1 MGFIRDNTN
10 TFQVCLTDLGKQK
23 FFDGGFKDA
32 ISFFSISDGDS
43 NYDIFNP
50 SLNEIIPFNDKAVI
64 NIGDVVRFD
73 SYAPINNNSIYNI
86 IDTTTDNFEI
96 NAGFGGAGLNFGLYS
111 FPITIA
117 LQPDGKILAG
127 GGFISYSGV
136 TRNGII
142 RLNPNGTIDNT
153 FNIGTGF
160 STLSGLDIG
169 NFFDVY
175 SIALQPDGKI
185 LAGGAF
191 KIYSGVTR
199 NGIIRLNTGGTIDN
213 TFNIGTGFSGGTG
226 SLSISGGTVSTIVL
240 QPDGKILAGG
250 DFASYSGV
258 TRNGIIRLN
267 SDGTID
273 NTFNIGSGFGGFL
286 YSIALQPDGKILAAG
301 GFASYNGSASRNFII
316 RLNTGG
322 TIDSTFD
329 TGTFTTP
336 FSGFNS
342 FVRTVTLQPDGKIL
356 AGGNFTSY
364 SGVTSNNIIRL
375 NTGGTIDNT
384 FNIGNSFD
392 SDVYSI
398 ALQPDGKILA
408 GGDFTSYNS
417 VVYNGIIR
425 LNSDATIDAT
435 FNIGTGFG
443 TGVGSGSNVLKLQ
456 PDGKIL
462 AGGDFTSYNNTNM
475 AGLIRLNIDGS
486 VDKIEDIVTRYFRN
500 TKEFFN
506 KNQPPFFNSLLTTN
520 SEYWEETFPFDSTN
534 INPQPI
540 QILNHNGVKKT
551 SLPLNISNE
560 NTYDI
565 NRTITITSLS
575 DYNSMLNGT
584 ILVGDSGNNGRNQ
597 ETIHLKYNEL
607 VGGALRKS
615 VIIASE
621 GTKIYG
627 DYKLGII
634 GNGSKIGVDI
644 YIDISEKQII
654 LDEGVFN
661 CIIIKPYYEN
671 TWKNDPENLSPANN
685 HVSYIT
691 GGTTGSTAQLRFNFG
706 VVARPTYPQ
715 EFKAFEVL
723 DDYIA
728 LIGDGIINITT
739 PSGITTSFSI
749 EKSDN
754 PNIVVSPPFDQMRFF
769 PLNAPYPPQLSAVS
783 GDTLVVNFDY
793 FISDFTLVQNS
804 ATDTFKIESNIQ
816 INAINDIFVQ
826 TTLRGD
832 IVDNKTYR
840 YALFG
845 VKNKTQK
852 SYVLFE
858 PDFNSNDTL
867 SILTYLINE

>member
-96 NAGFGGAGLNFGLYS
+96 NAGFGGSGGFAGFDYPFS
-111 FPITIA
+111 IA
-117 LQPDGKILAG
+117 VQPDGKILAG
-127 GGFISYSGV
+127 GGFTFYSG
-136 TRNGII
+136 TTSNGII
-142 RLNPNGTIDNT
+142 RLNSNGTIDNT

-160 STLSGLDIG
+160 TNTVL
-169 NFFDVY
+169 
-175 SIALQPDGKI
+175 SIAVQPDGKILAGGDFTSYSGVTSNYIIRLNTGGTIDNTFTIGGGFNNSVDSIVLQPDGKI
-185 LAGGAF
+185 LAGGSFASYGGFLRNRIIRLNSNGTIDNTFNIGTGLTNGFDGPVSTIALQPDGKILVGGAF
-191 KIYSGVTR
+191 TSYSGVTS
-199 NGIIRLNTGGTIDN
+199 NYIIRLNTGGTIDN
-213 TFNIGTGFSGGTG
+213 TFNIGSGFDNG
-226 SLSISGGTVSTIVL
+226 VKTIVL
-240 QPDGKILAGG
+240 QPDGKILVGG
-250 DFASYSGV
+250 G
-258 TRNGIIRLN
+258 
-267 SDGTID
+267 
-273 NTFNIGSGFGGFL
+273 
-286 YSIALQPDGKILAAG
+286 
-301 GFASYNGSASRNFII
+301 
-316 RLNTGG
+316 
-322 TIDSTFD
+322 
-329 TGTFTTP
+329 
-336 FSGFNS
+336 
-342 FVRTVTLQPDGKIL
+342 
-356 AGGNFTSY
+356 FTSY
-364 SGVTSNNIIRL
+364 SGVTSNRIIRL

-384 FNIGNSFD
+384 FNIGSGFD
-392 SDVYSI
+392 NAVYSI

-408 GGDFTSYNS
+408 GGGFFTLYDG
-417 VVYNGIIR
+417 VVCNGIIR
-425 LNSDATIDAT
+425 LNSDATINAT
-435 FNIGTGFG
+435 FNTGTGF
-443 TGVGSGSNVLKLQ
+443 TPPTYINTITLQ

-462 AGGDFTSYNNTNM
+462 AGGLFTSYNNTNM

>member
-96 NAGFGGAGLNFGLYS
+96 NAGFGGSGGFAGFDYP
-111 FPITIA
+111 FTIT

-127 GGFISYSGV
+127 GGFTFYSGT

-142 RLNPNGTIDNT
+142 RLNSNGTIDNT
-153 FNIGTGF
+153 FNIGSGFTNTVF
-160 STLSGLDIG
+160 STI
-169 NFFDVY
+169 
-175 SIALQPDGKI
+175 LQPDGKI

-191 KIYSGVTR
+191 TSYSGVTSNYIIR
-199 NGIIRLNTGGTIDN
+199 LNTGGTIDNTFTVGAGFNNGVYSIVLQPDGKILVGGDFASYSGVTSNRIIRLNTGGTIDN
-213 TFNIGTGFSGGTG
+213 TFNIGTGFDGNVGTIALQPDGKILVGGNFTSYSGVTRNRIIRLNTGGTIDNTFNVG
-226 SLSISGGTVSTIVL
+226 SGFNSTVKTIAL

-250 DFASYSGV
+250 V
-258 TRNGIIRLN
+258 
-267 SDGTID
+267 
-273 NTFNIGSGFGGFL
+273 
-286 YSIALQPDGKILAAG
+286 
-301 GFASYNGSASRNFII
+301 
-316 RLNTGG
+316 
-322 TIDSTFD
+322 
-329 TGTFTTP
+329 
-336 FSGFNS
+336 
-342 FVRTVTLQPDGKIL
+342 
-356 AGGNFTSY
+356 FTSY
-364 SGVTSNNIIRL
+364 SGVTSNYIIRL

-384 FNIGNSFD
+384 FNIGGGFD
-392 SDVYSI
+392 NFVNTI
-398 ALQPDGKILA
+398 ELQPDGKILA
-408 GGDFTSYNS
+408 GGGFFTLYDG
-417 VVYNGIIR
+417 VVCNGIVR
-425 LNSDATIDAT
+425 LNSDATINAA
-435 FNIGTGFG
+435 FNS
-443 TGVGSGSNVLKLQ
+443 GSGFIGGPSVLKLQ

-462 AGGDFTSYNNTNM
+462 AGGLFTSYNNTNM

-500 TKEFFN
+500 TKEFFD

-540 QILNHNGVKKT
+540 QILNHNGIRKT

-584 ILVGDSGNNGRNQ
+584 ILVGDSGGNNGKYS
-597 ETIHLKYNEL
+597 ETIHLKYNET
-607 VGGALRKS
+607 VGSGALRKS

-634 GNGSKIGVDI
+634 GNGSKIGIDI
-644 YIDISEKQII
+644 YIDIIEKQII

-661 CIIIKPYYEN
+661 CVVIKPYYED
-671 TWKNDPENLSPANN
+671 TWKNDPETLSPANN

-723 DDYIA
+723 EDYIS
-728 LIGDGIINITT
+728 LVGDGIINITT

-749 EKSDN
+749 ERSDN

-769 PLNAPYPPQLSAVS
+769 PLNTPYPPQLSAVS

-804 ATDTFKIESNIQ
+804 ATDNFKIESNIP

-852 SYVLFE
+852 SYVFFE

>member
-10 TFQVCLTDLGKQK
+10 TFEVFLTDLGKQK
-23 FFDGGFKDA
+23 FFDGGFKD
-32 ISFFSISDGDS
+32 SVSHFSISDIDS
-43 NYDIFNP
+43 NYTIFDP
-50 SLNEIIPFNDKAVI
+50 ALNEIIPFNDMDVI
-64 NIGDVVRFD
+64 NIDDVVRFD

-96 NAGFGGAGLNFGLYS
+96 NAGFGGSGGFAGFDYPFSIAVQPDGKILAGGGFTFYSGTTSNGIIRLNSNGTIDNTFNIGTGFTNTVLSIVLQPDGKILAGGAFTSYSGVTSNYIIRLNTGGTIDNTFTIGGGFNNTVESIVLQPDGKILAGGGFASYSGFLRNRIIRLNTDGTIDNTFNIGTGLTNGFDSTVLSIAVQPDGKILVGGAFTSYS
-111 FPITIA
+111 GVTSNYIIRLNTGGTIDNTFYIGGGFVFFVNTIA

-127 GGFISYSGV
+127 GGFFTLYDGV
-136 TRNGII
+136 
-142 RLNPNGTIDNT
+142 
-153 FNIGTGF
+153 
-160 STLSGLDIG
+160 
-169 NFFDVY
+169 VC
-175 SIALQPDGKI
+175 
-185 LAGGAF
+185 
-191 KIYSGVTR
+191 
-199 NGIIRLNTGGTIDN
+199 
-213 TFNIGTGFSGGTG
+213 
-226 SLSISGGTVSTIVL
+226 
-240 QPDGKILAGG
+240 
-250 DFASYSGV
+250 
-258 TRNGIIRLN
+258 
-267 SDGTID
+267 
-273 NTFNIGSGFGGFL
+273 
-286 YSIALQPDGKILAAG
+286 
-301 GFASYNGSASRNFII
+301 
-316 RLNTGG
+316 
-322 TIDSTFD
+322 
-329 TGTFTTP
+329 
-336 FSGFNS
+336 
-342 FVRTVTLQPDGKIL
+342 
-356 AGGNFTSY
+356 
-364 SGVTSNNIIRL
+364 
-375 NTGGTIDNT
+375 
-384 FNIGNSFD
+384 
-392 SDVYSI
+392 
-398 ALQPDGKILA
+398 
-408 GGDFTSYNS
+408 
-417 VVYNGIIR
+417 NGIIR
-425 LNSDATIDAT
+425 LNSDATINAT
-435 FNIGTGFG
+435 FNS
-443 TGVGSGSNVLKLQ
+443 GSGFIGGPSVLKLQ

-462 AGGDFTSYNNTNM
+462 AGGLFTSYNNTNM

-597 ETIHLKYNEL
+597 ETIHLKYNET
-607 VGGALRKS
+607 VGSGALRKS

-723 DDYIA
+723 EDYIS
-728 LIGDGIINITT
+728 LVGDGIINITT

-816 INAINDIFVQ
+816 ISKLNDIFTQ
-826 TTLRGD
+826 TALRGS
-832 IVDNKTYR
+832 IVENKTYR
-840 YALFG
+840 YGLFG
-845 VKNKTQK
+845 IKNKTQRD
-852 SYVLFE
+852 YVLFE

-867 SILTYLINE
+867 SILSYTINE

>member
-10 TFQVCLTDLGKQK
+10 TFEVFLTDLGKQK
-23 FFDGGFKDA
+23 FFDGGFKD
-32 ISFFSISDGDS
+32 SVSHFSISDIDS
-43 NYDIFNP
+43 NYTIFDP
-50 SLNEIIPFNDKAVI
+50 ALNEIIPFNDMDVI
-64 NIGDVVRFD
+64 NIDDVVRFD

-96 NAGFGGAGLNFGLYS
+96 NEGTGLNFGFNY
-111 FPITIA
+111 PITIA

-160 STLSGLDIG
+160 STFSGLGIG

-191 KIYSGVTR
+191 KFYSGVTR

-240 QPDGKILAGG
+240 QPDGKILVGG

-301 GFASYNGSASRNFII
+301 GFTSYNGSASRNFII

-500 TKEFFN
+500 IKEFFN
-506 KNQPPFFNSLLTTN
+506 KNQLPFFNSSLITN

-540 QILNHNGVKKT
+540 QILNHNGIRKT

-565 NRTITITSLS
+565 NRTITITSLTN
-575 DYNSMLNGT
+575 YNSMLAGNL
-584 ILVGDSGNNGRNQ
+584 LVGDSGNNGRNQ
-597 ETIHLKYNEL
+597 ETIHLKYNENTT
-607 VGGALRKS
+607 LRKS

-621 GTKIYG
+621 GTKIYS

-634 GNGSKIGVDI
+634 GDGSKIGVDI
-644 YIDISEKQII
+644 YINIIEKQMI
-654 LDEGVFN
+654 LANGVFN

-671 TWKNDPENLSPANN
+671 TWKNDPNTSSPANN
-685 HVSYIT
+685 YVSYIT
-691 GGTTGSTAQLRFNFG
+691 SGTTQLRFNFG
-706 VVARPTYPQ
+706 VLARPTYPQ

-723 DDYIA
+723 EDYISP
-728 LIGDGIINITT
+728 IGDGIINITT

-749 EKSDN
+749 ERSDN
-754 PNIVVSPPFDQMRFF
+754 PNLVVSPPFDQMRFF

-816 INAINDIFVQ
+816 ISKLNDIFTQ
-826 TTLRGD
+826 TALRGS
-832 IVDNKTYR
+832 IVENKTYR
-840 YALFG
+840 YGLFG
-845 VKNKTQK
+845 IKNKTQRD
-852 SYVLFE
+852 YVLFE

-867 SILTYLINE
+867 SILSYTINE